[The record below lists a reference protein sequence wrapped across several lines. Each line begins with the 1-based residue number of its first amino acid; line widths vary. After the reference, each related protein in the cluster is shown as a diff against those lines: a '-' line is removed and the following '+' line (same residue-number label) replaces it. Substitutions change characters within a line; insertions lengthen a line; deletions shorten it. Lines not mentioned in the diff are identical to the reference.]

1 MTPKRLNVTDLIV
14 KNIDR
19 DGVELRVGDRVGFI
33 MRGWFLPREQ
43 ESFGT
48 ITAID
53 KRGAISID
61 VTENYR
67 RFTSSRRLG
76 LRETSILFTHYTY
89 NSTTRT
95 RTYSL
100 PSEAHTL
107 CVFRVD
113 NEEFEKHTESDT
125 LSD

>member
-1 MTPKRLNVTDLIV
+1 MTPQRPKVTDLMV
-14 KNIDR
+14 KNVDR
-19 DGVELRVGDRVGFI
+19 DGLELRIGDRVGFI

-53 KRGAISID
+53 KRGAISIE

-67 RFTSSRRLG
+67 RFTSSKRLG
-76 LRETSILFTHYTY
+76 LRETSILFTHYIY
-89 NSTTRT
+89 DPKTRT

-100 PSEAHTL
+100 PSGEHRL
-107 CVFRVD
+107 SIFRVNND
-113 NEEFEKHTESDT
+113 EFENHKESDT
-125 LSD
+125 L